1 MLNSAQKYEIR
12 KKLKEN
18 RMYAR
23 LQGELERL
31 QEMLLEC
38 CQSEFLSV
46 TENLRRIIISGG
58 KRIRPSLAWICWC
71 MGADAQDQYPGETKE
86 ILPLMCML
94 ELMHTA
100 SLIHDDVVDNADERR
115 GVITI
120 HKISGRCSAVQ
131 SGDYLLARAMEY
143 LHIYKGTGINE
154 ALADIS
160 MEMCLGEFQQM
171 SHLFD
176 LKACTVD
183 VYYSQIKRKTAYL
196 IGASCYCG
204 ALAGGMDPKNAEILR
219 EYGEQ
224 IGTAFQLKDDI
235 LDYQSSQET
244 GKPAGQDIRRGIF
257 TLPFLLA
264 VKEAP
269 CRQIEELAAKR
280 CKTEEEIGIL
290 MKFVKDHHGIEETE
304 KCIRACGR
312 KARTKLE
319 QLPECPARDALSEM
333 AVTLENRKI

>member
-1 MLNSAQKYEIR
+1 
-12 KKLKEN
+12 
-18 RMYAR
+18 MYAK
-23 LQGELERL
+23 LQIELDKL

-38 CQSEFLSV
+38 CQSDMVSV

-58 KRIRPSLAWICWC
+58 KRIRPSLAWICWH
-71 MGADAQDQYPGETKE
+71 MGKDAGERRTGETKE

-131 SGDYLLARAMEY
+131 CGDYLLARAMEY
-143 LHIYKGTGINE
+143 LHLYKGTGINE

-176 LKACTVD
+176 LKACTED
-183 VYYSQIKRKTAYL
+183 TYYLQIKRKTAYL
-196 IGASCYCG
+196 IAASCYCG
-204 ALAGGMDPKNAEILR
+204 ALAGGMDLAEAKILR

-235 LDYQSSQET
+235 LDYQSSLVT
-244 GKPAGQDIRRGIF
+244 GKTAGQDIRRGIF

-264 VKEAP
+264 LKQAP
-269 CRQIEELAAKR
+269 DRDIEELAAKK

-290 MKFVKDHHGIEETE
+290 MEFVKDQHGINKTEE
-304 KCIRACGR
+304 CIRACGR
-312 KARTKLE
+312 KARAKLDK
-319 QLPECPARDALSEM
+319 LPECPARDALFEM